1 MDFLPD
7 IPLVY
12 HQEVFV
18 FIWITTRRFL
28 FLFESP
34 SGAFCFYLNFNQF
47 HALRFDEFFSLVE
60 NKIVK
65 IKRKKWSKLSFF
77 ISKLLRM
84 PLPGSWK
91 TGNGSA
97 NHSYSY
103 GHDLCPT
110 GTRHDHNC
118 TCGWQNP
125 FPVFQLPGK
134 DTFNSDDIQFLIPNQ
149 KDDYVGL
156 FSEFDLGQYNSLK
169 NHLYL
174 KLWQMSRSFTHWYFL
189 RLCLY
194 KVWW

>member
-1 MDFLPD
+1 ML
-7 IPLVY
+7 
-12 HQEVFV
+12 
-18 FIWITTRRFL
+18 
-28 FLFESP
+28 LFEQ
-34 SGAFCFYLNFNQF
+34 FNQF

-103 GHDLCPT
+103 
-110 GTRHDHNC
+110 DHNC

-134 DTFNSDDIQFLIPNQ
+134 DTFSTILEPYYTGDLTKPIHSNYPGLPSIDSFWLSFIIIMKKYEALDCVRRPIFGKIWQ
-149 KDDYVGL
+149 KKWSAFG
-156 FSEFDLGQYNSLK
+156 
-169 NHLYL
+169 
-174 KLWQMSRSFTHWYFL
+174 
-189 RLCLY
+189 
-194 KVWW
+194 